1 MYFDFDDDRP
11 DFTPVGRAI
20 SWREGVLISIILHLL
35 LVILIIAAPDLP
47 IFQQAEAR
55 RQAALLDANRQEA
68 PMRFVFAQ
76 PRADVLAPTPPERPE
91 LSDEDRAARARERAV
106 APTNPL
112 PFSRGDT
119 SERVERAEREVA
131 RGDGPEPDVSAE
143 PEAPQRSPREL
154 EFGERPDAPPLPPP
168 AEERVASAARGP
180 SGGSLG
186 EALRNLDRY
195 VQNSQF
201 DNQGGGTSTFGSFL
215 QFDTRGVDFGRWV
228 LRFMAQVER
237 NWYPLIRQAA
247 MLSFSGRV
255 VLTLHV
261 HKDGSITD
269 LAVVG
274 PSQVDGFNNAAYGAL
289 ASSNPTVPLPP
300 EYPADKAFF
309 TVTFFYNERPQ

>member
-11 DFTPVGRAI
+11 DITPVGSAI

-35 LVILIIAAPDLP
+35 LVILAIAAPDLP
-47 IFQQAEAR
+47 IFNQPVRRQQALVEP
-55 RQAALLDANRQEA
+55 DEP
-68 PMRFVFAQ
+68 PMRFVFVA
-76 PRADVLAPTPPERPE
+76 PRADVLSPTPPERPE
-91 LSDEDRAARARERAV
+91 FSDEDRTARAPERAKE
-106 APTNPL
+106 PTNPL
-112 PFSRGDT
+112 PFSQGDT
-119 SERVERAEREVA
+119 SERVERAERQVA
-131 RGDGPEPDVSAE
+131 RGEGPVPDFAAEREVPEPA
-143 PEAPQRSPREL
+143 PREL
-154 EFGERPDAPPLPPP
+154 ELEDRLDAPPVPPP
-168 AEERVASAARGP
+168 AENRAANAQRGP
-180 SGGSLG
+180 AGGSLG

-228 LRFMAQVER
+228 LRFKAQVER
-237 NWYPLIRQAA
+237 NWYPLIPQAA

-274 PSQVDGFNNAAYGAL
+274 PSNVDGFNHAAYGAL

-300 EYPADKAFF
+300 EYPAEKAFF